1 MDELL
6 NRLEKQLFVLIDQHK
21 QLIQSNQQL
30 HHGKHTLIARE
41 KMILLKQQNA
51 VSQIKTLLSKLKDI
65 EKTL

>member
-6 NRLEKQLFVLIDQHK
+6 NRLEKQLFLLLDQQK
-21 QLIQSNQQL
+21 QLAQSNQQL
-30 HHGKHTLIARE
+30 HQGKHALIARE

-51 VSQIKTLLSKLKDI
+51 VSQIKMLLSKLKDI